1 MSSCPLHAVLACCS
15 LRNEL
20 LAVCLQVISVGPGAV
35 NRDGKLIPV
44 NVKVGDKVLL
54 PEYGGH
60 SIKDDKDQELTLL
73 RDEDILAIIQE

>member
-1 MSSCPLHAVLACCS
+1 
-15 LRNEL
+15 
-20 LAVCLQVISVGPGAV
+20 
-35 NRDGKLIPV
+35 V

-60 SIKDDKDQELTLL
+60 TLKGDKEEELLLL